1 MRPGTLQSYFTTVGI
16 SKNADCV
23 AAVDNLGN
31 VVLLHIRRNRFS
43 LLSREGKAGTSVAFG
58 VSNEVYAAFTDNV
71 IRVYDKDTGVVLA
84 TLKGHRSRI
93 THIEVGPGGVSL
105 LSTSADAV
113 FLWDAKGTYR
123 RRSLNGGPHRAFFA
137 RFAGESGDR
146 VIVGFCDDSMWVW
159 TKDSCEL
166 ISKLHLSLQKNA
178 TPDRRCDLCKSISV
192 SSNGRYVITTSN
204 STVLC
209 LWNITSSQLEHCIEL
224 PAAINHGSGIS
235 FIYGGSAALCAC
247 VDGTLRVVDPFN
259 GVLTHTIKVQDNT
272 KLNSVSMSVESAGRY
287 AAVVTGTSSLR
298 LYDLHIL
305 CATRQDFHPRK
316 LQLFQKGVVA
326 TKDAN
331 ASDADL
337 KTAYADNPM
346 STATPSPPQC
356 DSILESIFS
365 PLNRKCFLHGDDAR
379 LIVGKATFSN
389 QRGSLG
395 APPGRRTKLTKAR
408 CGPGCVAK
416 AAPASSHA
424 AARFP
429 LPDIFSVSEVDVHQ
443 SRGGTRAVS
452 SSGNGAHPIL
462 GGSREKQ
469 VSAVGTVLLR
479 NLLYTYGEYPRNH
492 RLAMWRKLLSLPNN
506 EEAYAA
512 LLSKGTHPAFAELPR
527 RFPTADRLLLARLRR
542 VASALAHWSPICAEA
557 VVVPGMLF
565 PFVRTCRGDEVF
577 AFEALATVLHNHT
590 RNWFSYFPDPPFVL
604 LNKVN
609 SVVQNHDPELAHH
622 LETFPGGLHNVAWQL
637 LSTLFTDVTTA
648 DEWLQLFDHILT
660 NGSDMLLYLTSG
672 FIITWRDTF
681 LNAQTSSITLPQLF
695 IRESGVNVPR
705 LLGIAY
711 ELRDSTPLGSLT
723 ADSNLSHAES
733 VSVSETGLTSFFVIP
748 KGSTYPVF
756 EDFPLHALK
765 MTLDRRERVCEDEHM
780 LISHQNGVTT
790 LSRRTDELHSM
801 EMGWE
806 SEAAFLAASEDECKS
821 IRVNLQRTVYS
832 DLKHSER
839 TERAIRLRQLEMIEG
854 AYQAAL
860 RQKKNEW
867 ISELEKLRTE
877 VNEQRES
884 LMVHT
889 KINGEKDR
897 IHIMEGQTRQRL
909 MALES
914 ELRNEA
920 ELSSAGEEVT
930 EGEFILKNM
939 EKETVCI
946 QVGESQN
953 YNSKTASIGE
963 NRDAVRALTCSGK
976 YDHLRGVRV
985 PCSEIRRE
993 THEHPPARF
1002 ASLPAVV
1009 DDTVAVL
1016 AVLMGQMSTAG
1027 TVDPSAFEGI
1037 SPRKRHALHEDD
1049 TSLNSLMS
1057 DSSISGVSPA
1067 GSDSS

>member
-1 MRPGTLQSYFTTVGI
+1 FTTVGI

-305 CATRQDFHPRK
+305 
-316 LQLFQKGVVA
+316 LA

-389 QRGSLG
+389 QRGSL
-395 APPGRRTKLTKAR
+395 
-408 CGPGCVAK
+408 
-416 AAPASSHA
+416 
-424 AARFP
+424 
-429 LPDIFSVSEVDVHQ
+429 
-443 SRGGTRAVS
+443 
-452 SSGNGAHPIL
+452 
-462 GGSREKQ
+462 

-877 VNEQRES
+877 VNEQ
-884 LMVHT
+884 
-889 KINGEKDR
+889 
-897 IHIMEGQTRQRL
+897 
-909 MALES
+909 
-914 ELRNEA
+914 
-920 ELSSAGEEVT
+920 
-930 EGEFILKNM
+930 
-939 EKETVCI
+939 
-946 QVGESQN
+946 
-953 YNSKTASIGE
+953 
-963 NRDAVRALTCSGK
+963 
-976 YDHLRGVRV
+976 
-985 PCSEIRRE
+985 
-993 THEHPPARF
+993 
-1002 ASLPAVV
+1002 
-1009 DDTVAVL
+1009 
-1016 AVLMGQMSTAG
+1016 
-1027 TVDPSAFEGI
+1027 
-1037 SPRKRHALHEDD
+1037 
-1049 TSLNSLMS
+1049 
-1057 DSSISGVSPA
+1057 
-1067 GSDSS
+1067 